1 MNRLTL
7 GGAGGKAGGAA
18 ACLAAAA
25 ALSLAFPAS
34 DAAARENQVLKCKTG
49 KARKAPPYA
58 GAALVANVA
67 KSMTPIDLNAVQFT
81 DKALTRELV
90 VEGLFARRTET
101 DTVEVSARFVNCTG
115 GPLIFRARSS
125 FMDDVQYP
133 VEPASAWQRVII
145 QPYATGVY
153 RERSMKRDEV
163 KYYLIEIAGE

>member
-1 MNRLTL
+1 MSRTQRVAAI
-7 GGAGGKAGGAA
+7 AGMTALVATG
-18 ACLAAAA
+18 LAASMV
-25 ALSLAFPAS
+25 LPAS
-34 DAAARENQVLKCKTG
+34 EGIARENRVVKCKTG
-49 KARKAPPYA
+49 KARKAGYYD

-67 KSMTPIDLNAVQFT
+67 RSMTPIDLNAVQFT
-81 DKALTRELV
+81 DKALTKKMV

-101 DTVEVSARFVNCTG
+101 DTVEVSARFVNCTKRQ
-115 GPLIFRARSS
+115 ITIRARSS

-133 VEPASAWQRVII
+133 VEPTSAWQRVTI

>member
-1 MNRLTL
+1 MSRLKL
-7 GGAGGKAGGAA
+7 GSAGGAG
-18 ACLAAAA
+18 ACIAA
-25 ALSLAFPAS
+25 ALTLAFPVS

-49 KARKAPPYA
+49 KARKAPAYA
-58 GAALVANVA
+58 GAALVANVT

-81 DKALTRELV
+81 DKGLTREMV
-90 VEGLFARRTET
+90 IEGLFARRTET

-115 GPLIFRARSS
+115 GPLTIRARSS

-153 RERSMKRDEV
+153 RERSMKRGEV
-163 KYYLIEIAGE
+163 KFYLIEIAGE